1 MKKLLIIAALLAVS
15 FQLSAQKIGYMNT
28 ETILSKIPSYTAAK
42 EKLDALNSQ
51 YKAKVESEYKVI
63 EQMYNKYQSSKA
75 SLNEYQRSQK
85 ENEIINKEK
94 AAKELQK
101 SYFGQD
107 GYMQKKTDELLSPI
121 KERVQNAINQ
131 LAKQEGYSLIIDLA
145 AAQGIIYNNKQQDL
159 SQKIINM
166 LK

>member
-1 MKKLLIIAALLAVS
+1 MRKLLIIAALLAVS
-15 FQLSAQKIGYMNT
+15 FQLGAQKIGYMNT
-28 ETILSKIPSYTAAK
+28 ETILSKIPAYTAAK

-51 YKAKVESEYKVI
+51 YKAKVENEYKAI
-63 EQMYNKYQSSKA
+63 EQMYNRYQSSKA

-121 KERVQNAINQ
+121 KDRVQNAINQ
-131 LAKQEGYSLIIDLA
+131 LAKQEGYSLVIDLA
-145 AAQGIIYNNKQQDL
+145 AAQGVIYNNPQHDL
-159 SQKIINM
+159 SSKIINM

>member
-63 EQMYNKYQSSKA
+63 EQMTHHPLTDAGIAKFQADYKA
-75 SLNEYQRSQK
+75 V
-85 ENEIINKEK
+85 
-94 AAKELQK
+94 
-101 SYFGQD
+101 FG
-107 GYMQKKTDELLSPI
+107 E
-121 KERVQNAINQ
+121 
-131 LAKQEGYSLIIDLA
+131 
-145 AAQGIIYNNKQQDL
+145 
-159 SQKIINM
+159 
-166 LK
+166 